1 MLPLSGDG
9 GKETGLEVLHLPG
22 HTPDSIALYL
32 RPEGRLFAGPM
43 HTKPPL
49 AHPAPSPSHT
59 LPPLPR
65 TPCPRRTPCPLHAL
79 RPLPCLHCQPAD
91 CARGPLPV
99 SCFRPTAATDCRGLA
114 VPARLHLP
122 QPPRHFQPM
131 HGTAILYRP
140 LLSARSARICLTAH
154 QLAATVN
161 TVPPP
166 ASQALPRLISRI
178 QLTG

>member
-1 MLPLSGDG
+1 MPPDRCYRCRG
-9 GKETGLEVLHLPG
+9 TGERRRGWRCCTCPG
-22 HTPDSIALYL
+22 TRQTRSRCTSD
-32 RPEGRLFAGPM
+32 RRAGSSPVRC
-43 HTKPPL
+43 TQSP
-49 AHPAPSPSHT
+49 PSHT